1 MLHYREFSL
10 KYYWNLQ
17 EVVAEFT
24 GESLLDHEPYEYG
37 TNENYFSDVFYGGF
51 QNAPIWKSA
60 NVAKDHIEDLWQLV
74 FARFYKEYCF
84 GTDEDELTENEAK
97 EFLVKLINIIVMTY
111 PKYAALLDYYK
122 AKEGSLLDQINSVTT
137 GLARFNDTPQ
147 NEEADDEFEGDLHVT
162 NLTKT
167 KGTSATDGMSPIER
181 LKQIQDSYKLVLR
194 DWSDEFKKIFIE
206 GGNITL

>member
-10 KYYWNLQ
+10 KYYWTFK
-17 EVVAEFT
+17 EVVDSLAEANI
-24 GESLLDHEPYEYG
+24 EPYD
-37 TNENYFSDVFYGGF
+37 TNTFSSIFYDIF
-51 QNAPIWKSA
+51 PNAPLWKADHSS
-60 NVAKDHIEDLWQLV
+60 KDHLEDLWQLV
-74 FARFYKEYCF
+74 YARFYCEYCY
-84 GTDEDELTENEAK
+84 GTEEDEISGETEFMIKFVN
-97 EFLVKLINIIVMTY
+97 LSVMSY